1 MPTRSDT
8 ARVAGTPARGR
19 ELRAQGRKTLA
30 KLLDAGLD
38 VLADRGY
45 AAARVD
51 DIARAADLSHGTFYL
66 YFANKEDLFAALA
79 EECARDMRALAASL
93 GPIGPGPDGEAEL
106 QRWLGEFLAIYRRH
120 GPVIRA
126 WMEGQIAE
134 RSLVRIGVKAFRAIT
149 DALHERVREA
159 SPAHIAH
166 KTVATTALLAM
177 IERFAYFAS
186 SRELGF
192 DDDHAVA
199 TLAVVI
205 HRGFFGARRDHA
217 PQT

>member
-93 GPIGPGPDGEAEL
+93 GPISPGPDGEAEL

-159 SPAHIAH
+159 RPPHLGH
-166 KTVATTALLAM
+166 KTVASTALLAM

-186 SRELGF
+186 SRDIGF
-192 DDDHAVA
+192 DDEAIVA
-199 TLAVVI
+199 SLAIVI
-205 HRGFFGARRDHA
+205 HRGFFGAPA
-217 PQT
+217 PGAVC